1 MKFFTIQRKHK
12 RFLTLLLSSL
22 LIGSLIAGCS
32 TSDNGGAGD
41 EDTLA
46 RAQREGYVT
55 VGFAQERPYA
65 YQNEN
70 GELTGEAVEVAR
82 SILSKLGIEELRGE
96 LTEFGS
102 LIPGL
107 NAGRYDMVTAGMFIT
122 PDRAQEA
129 LFANPEYSI
138 GEAIAVKT
146 GNPLSL
152 HSYEDIA
159 ANSAAKVAV
168 PAGAIEYD
176 YLIASGVAEEQIVVV
191 PDIAAALAA
200 LQADRADAFTATGP
214 AVQAAL
220 ETSNA
225 ANVERVEDFTQPMID
240 GESVRGYGA
249 TVFRQS
255 DQRFVDVFNEGLEEL
270 KASGELLEILEH
282 FGFTADELPG
292 DVTTQDLVG

>member
-12 RFLTLLLSSL
+12 RFLSLLLSSL
-22 LIGSLIAGCS
+22 LIGSSIAGCS
-32 TSDNGGAGD
+32 TSDNGAED

-65 YQNEN
+65 YQDEN

-122 PDRAQEA
+122 SDRAQEA

-138 GEAIAVKT
+138 GEAIAVKS

-159 ANSAAKVAV
+159 ANSAARVAV

-214 AVQAAL
+214 AVQASLDA
-220 ETSNA
+220 SNTT
-225 ANVERVEDFTQPMID
+225 NIERVEDFTQPMID

-255 DQRFVDVFNEGLEEL
+255 DQRFVDAFNEGLEEL
-270 KASGELLEILEH
+270 KTSGELLEILEQ